1 MKTFKHKMHYT
12 KDRAI
17 FMDEITLIMNAFS
30 HNKKYLIDIYS
41 QMEDDMVKEE
51 KEYDILPFEAASVA
65 LIDDKGEHN
74 MKYSKALFN
83 YIYWEYDYITHENR
97 QHPFLYDCLNHA
109 INYVSCH
116 GLASFQKKYGKNKI
130 NN

>member
-1 MKTFKHKMHYT
+1 MHYT

-17 FMDEITLIMNAFS
+17 FMDEIVEIMNGFS
-30 HNKKYLIDIYS
+30 GNKKYLTNLYGKW
-41 QMEDDMVKEE
+41 EDEMVKED
-51 KEYDILPFEAASVA
+51 KEMLPFEAAVVA
-65 LIDDKGEHN
+65 LVEDRQNKQY
-74 MKYSKALFN
+74 KYGKALFN

-109 INYVSCH
+109 MNYVECK